1 MLILMLASYTFD
13 ALLQGQ
19 SIQSVEIEKRNKF
32 TISFLTRKL
41 WNRKITFIKDTILS
55 SSNQQTHFIALFLF
69 MLYIPKKVL
78 PRNFFWRVRLGVRS
92 YFSKTFFLNKT
103 VSIILIDLPFKEA
116 HPRFTTIPFNI

>member
-1 MLILMLASYTFD
+1 MLASYTFD

-78 PRNFFWRVRLGVRS
+78 PRNFFWRVRLGVGS
-92 YFSKTFFLNKT
+92 YISKTFCFNKT
-103 VSIILIDLPFKEA
+103 VSIISSDLSFKEA
-116 HPRFTTIPFNI
+116 HPRFTTVPFNI